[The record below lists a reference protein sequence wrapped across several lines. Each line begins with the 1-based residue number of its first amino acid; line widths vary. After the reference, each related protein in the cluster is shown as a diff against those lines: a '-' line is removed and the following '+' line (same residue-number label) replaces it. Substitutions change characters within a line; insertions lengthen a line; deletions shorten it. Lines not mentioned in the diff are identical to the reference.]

1 LSDSESGLGSIFQLG
16 VEYRLTDR
24 LGIGL
29 HANGLTMRL
38 KKPEGYEDKYDFYGI
53 KRFDALLG
61 LRVYL

>member
-1 LSDSESGLGSIFQLG
+1 
-16 VEYRLTDR
+16 
-24 LGIGL
+24 
-29 HANGLTMRL
+29 MRL